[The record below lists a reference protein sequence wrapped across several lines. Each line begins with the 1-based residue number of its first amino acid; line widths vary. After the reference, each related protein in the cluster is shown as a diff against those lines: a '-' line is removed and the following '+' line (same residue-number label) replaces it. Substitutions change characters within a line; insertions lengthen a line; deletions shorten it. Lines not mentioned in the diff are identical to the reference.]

1 MTNKTKKIQENIGM
15 FRIILFGWMM
25 FGLGLI
31 ASGDFNGKI
40 AIGFTIASVVV
51 LLAYDAYFDKYLK
64 SRPIYFKLAR
74 KEGKRNGTNR
84 IL

>member
-1 MTNKTKKIQENIGM
+1 MKKNIYM

-25 FGLGLI
+25 FGLGLL

-51 LLAYDAYFDKYLK
+51 LLAYDAYFDRYLK
-64 SRPIYFKLAR
+64 SRPIYFKLIR
-74 KEGKRNGTNR
+74 KEGK
-84 IL
+84 